1 MPFSSKVAF
10 RVKFANIASS
20 LLLVGTAHA
29 KQHGFLKDT
38 GNGTWG
44 IGNDVWNMTQEHIYG
59 SKLYYKGTDLVGQ
72 AAGHYV
78 SYNGVASNL
87 NWTSATV
94 SRMRSHSRVASEI
107 PAYSDAA
114 LNTNARPVYNF
125 VPASLISSKL
135 LVRSNNVDRYCFV
148 TDHGSNS
155 KVWIHAGAS
164 KSNKALGCLSFP
176 EAHNTFRIHCA
187 MVNHGGDAGE
197 SIIGLD
203 DKNFLSAPLVDVVA
217 GIGYPHPKTFA
228 LKIPRGLDFRSK
240 ELVWTYREGDITGPT
255 PARYDLRD
263 RNTGDALIASLTTT
277 KEGKKRTA
285 VQWFVHPESELE
297 QAVLIM
303 SCIGIVTRLS
313 RKAKFYDEKWMY
325 SKWRFF
331 WWMTTLSAVAIA

>member
-1 MPFSSKVAF
+1 MMEKSAAITNPSAVRRDSGRQADPDLPGYSQ
-10 RVKFANIASS
+10 ASR
-20 LLLVGTAHA
+20 
-29 KQHGFLKDT
+29 D
-38 GNGTWG
+38 
-44 IGNDVWNMTQEHIYG
+44 
-59 SKLYYKGTDLVGQ
+59 
-72 AAGHYV
+72 
-78 SYNGVASNL
+78 
-87 NWTSATV
+87 ATV
-94 SRMRSHSRVASEI
+94 SPAVVSRMPSHSRTVSDI
-107 PAYSDAA
+107 PTYSDAA
-114 LNTNARPVYNF
+114 LNTNIRPVYNF
-125 VPASLISSKL
+125 VRASLISSKL
-135 LVRSNNVDRYCFV
+135 LVRSNNIDRYCFV
-148 TDHGSNS
+148 NDSRGSSS

-164 KSNKALGCLSFP
+164 KTNKALGCLSFP

-187 MVNHGGDAGE
+187 MVSHGGDADE
-197 SIIGLD
+197 TIIGLD

-228 LKIPRGLDFRSK
+228 LKIPRGLDFRAK

-263 RNTGDALIASLTTT
+263 RNTGDALIASLTST

-285 VQWFVHPESELE
+285 VQWFINPESELE

-313 RKAKFYDEKWMY
+313 RKAKYYDEKWMY

>member
-1 MPFSSKVAF
+1 MEKSASITSHPAVRRDSGNQRDPDLPAYSQ
-10 RVKFANIASS
+10 ASS
-20 LLLVGTAHA
+20 DATVDSTA
-29 KQHGFLKDT
+29 
-38 GNGTWG
+38 
-44 IGNDVWNMTQEHIYG
+44 
-59 SKLYYKGTDLVGQ
+59 
-72 AAGHYV
+72 
-78 SYNGVASNL
+78 
-87 NWTSATV
+87 V
-94 SRMRSHSRVASEI
+94 SRMPSHSRASSNI
-107 PAYSDAA
+107 PTYSDAA
-114 LNTNARPVYNF
+114 LNTNTRPVYNF
-125 VPASLISSKL
+125 VRASLISSKL
-135 LVRSNNVDRYCFV
+135 LVRSDNIDRYCFV
-148 TDHGSNS
+148 NDSRGSGS

-164 KSNKALGCLSFP
+164 KTNKALGCLSFP
-176 EAHNTFRIHCA
+176 EAHNTFHIHCA
-187 MVNHGGDAGE
+187 IVNQGGDADE

-285 VQWFVHPESELE
+285 VQWFINPESELE

>member
-1 MPFSSKVAF
+1 M
-10 RVKFANIASS
+10 
-20 LLLVGTAHA
+20 L
-29 KQHGFLKDT
+29 
-38 GNGTWG
+38 
-44 IGNDVWNMTQEHIYG
+44 
-59 SKLYYKGTDLVGQ
+59 
-72 AAGHYV
+72 
-78 SYNGVASNL
+78 
-87 NWTSATV
+87 
-94 SRMRSHSRVASEI
+94 SHSRTTSNI
-107 PAYSDAA
+107 PTYSDAA
-114 LNTNARPVYNF
+114 LHTNTRPVYTF
-125 VPASLISSKL
+125 VRASLISSKL
-135 LVRSNNVDRYCFV
+135 LVRSDNIDRYCFV
-148 TDHGSNS
+148 TDHGSDS

-187 MVNHGGDAGE
+187 IVNQGVDTDE
-197 SIIGLD
+197 TIIGLD

-255 PARYDLRD
+255 AARYDLRD
-263 RNTGDALIASLTTT
+263 RSSGDSLIASLTTT

-285 VQWFVHPESELE
+285 VQWFINPESELE

-313 RKAKFYDEKWMY
+313 RKAKFYDDRGMY

-331 WWMTTLSAVAIA
+331 WWMSTLSAVAVA